1 MNENFEKLYKLSTES
16 KENINIIEGIASEY
30 DTIDKTGEIIRS
42 GAFDS
47 SIGKVIPI
55 QVMHA
60 GVFST
65 VGTATL
71 EKSGKKLLIKGELF
85 DNEMGKTIALA
96 KSKGVQ
102 YNLSIGGKRE
112 DWGWEK
118 IDGKE
123 IIVTKKGVINEVS
136 ITGES
141 QQAHPS
147 AIVTKTLNEN
157 KEEEQMDINYVELA
171 KALATEMEK
180 AEQGN
185 KSNEEMKKMQEEI
198 GTLKEQIEKSKESDV
213 KLEELTKVL
222 EKMDKTINELSAPG
236 NFGANGTNKS
246 MELEMEAYEKAI
258 HDVDLEGTAFTKA
271 LNTTGG
277 AALIPQLLAN
287 EIIKDLKDS
296 NVFYANAKI
305 YRGTGKSLE
314 IPVRDSWTNTVEAVA
329 EGSGVVTKGTL
340 TYTKLTIDA
349 AVMQSEIEL
358 TDEMRQDAY
367 FNVQAEVREAAVEDF
382 DEKLSTNIVS
392 GVIGTTQKFE
402 GFAVNT
408 AVIGAARETS
418 ISLKIS
424 PDDLLDMEMDL
435 KKADRVG
442 AKYYASKDAI
452 RDMKKFK
459 DKQDQYLWQA
469 PLTVGAPS
477 TFNGYPVEETD
488 FMKNKT
494 AGAWVAGNFPVL
506 FANFGKFYAIYEKMG
521 METEMDRKASERV
534 WNNITRMRA
543 GGKVKKASCGKL
555 LKIKA

>member
-1 MNENFEKLYKLSTES
+1 MDNNFEKLYKLSTES

-123 IIVTKKGVINEVS
+123 VIVTKKGVINEVS

-157 KEEEQMDINYVELA
+157 KEETMSELNYVELA
-171 KALATEMEK
+171 KALATEMDK
-180 AEQGN
+180 AELG
-185 KSNEEMKKMQEEI
+185 KKTNEEMKKMQTEITSLKEEI
-198 GTLKEQIEKSKESDV
+198 KKNEGAND

-236 NFGANGTNKS
+236 NFGENGLNKS
-246 MELEMEAYEKAI
+246 METEMEN
-258 HDVDLEGTAFTKA
+258 FNKA
-271 LNTTGG
+271 LHNKELDGAEFSKTMTTTDG
-277 AALIPQLLAN
+277 ASLIPQLLAN
-287 EIIKDLKDS
+287 EIIKDIREYS
-296 NVFYANAKI
+296 PFYADSKT
-305 YRGTGKSLE
+305 YRGKGKSIE

-329 EGSGVVTKGTL
+329 EGSGVVTQGKL
-340 TYTKLTIDA
+340 TYTTLEI
-349 AVMQSEIEL
+349 AVGIIQSEMPV
-358 TDEMRQDAY
+358 TDEMRDDSA
-367 FNVQAEVREAAVEDF
+367 FNIASEIREAVSEDF
-382 DEKLSTNIVS
+382 GAYLSEKILK
-392 GVIGTTQKFE
+392 GVYATDKFE
-402 GFAVNT
+402 GITVNT
-408 AVIGAARETS
+408 AVTTAALETS
-418 ISLKIS
+418 SALTVIA
-424 PDDLLDMEMDL
+424 DDLLDLEMKL
-435 KKADRVG
+435 KKQYRMG
-442 AKYYASKDAI
+442 AKYYVSSSLYAI
-452 RDMKKFK
+452 MKKFK
-459 DKQDQYLWQA
+459 DEQGQYLWQN
-469 PLTVGAPS
+469 PITQGAPG
-477 TFNGYPVEETD
+477 TFNGYPVVECPDMDSAT
-488 FMKNKT
+488 T
-494 AGAWVAGNFPVL
+494 AGKFPCI
-506 FANFGKFYAIYEKMG
+506 FANLDKGYALFERIG
-521 METEMDRKASERV
+521 METEMDRLASTRI
-534 WNNITRMRA
+534 WNTITRMRI
-543 GGKVKKASCGKL
+543 GGKVKNPKAIAL
-555 LKIKA
+555 LKVKAGA

>member
-1 MNENFEKLYKLSTES
+1 MENNFEKLYKLSTES

-30 DTIDKTGEIIRS
+30 DTIDKTGEMIRS

-112 DWGWEK
+112 DWDWEK
-118 IDGKE
+118 IAGKDVM
-123 IIVTKKGVINEVS
+123 VTKKGVINEVS

-157 KEEEQMDINYVELA
+157 KEEEQMEKIDYKEMALEIA
-171 KALATEMEK
+171 KAMDLAENGK
-180 AEQGN
+180 

-236 NFGANGTNKS
+236 NFGTNGINKS
-246 MELEMEAYEKAI
+246 MEAEMEN
-258 HDVDLEGTAFTKA
+258 FNKA
-271 LNTTGG
+271 LHNKELDGAEFAKAMTTTDG
-277 AALIPQLLAN
+277 ASLIPQLLAN
-287 EIIKDLKDS
+287 EIIKDIREYS
-296 NVFYANAKI
+296 PFYADSKT
-305 YRGTGKSLE
+305 YRGKAKSIE

-329 EGSGVVTKGTL
+329 EGSGVVTQGKL
-340 TYTKLTIDA
+340 TYTTLEI
-349 AVMQSEIEL
+349 AVGVIQSEMPV
-358 TDEMRQDAY
+358 TDEMRDDSAFNIASEIRDA
-367 FNVQAEVREAAVEDF
+367 VSEDF
-382 DEKLSTNIVS
+382 GAYLSEKILK
-392 GVIGTTQKFE
+392 GVYATDKFE
-402 GFAVNT
+402 GITVNT
-408 AVIGAARETS
+408 TVTTAALETS
-418 ISLKIS
+418 SALTVIA
-424 PDDLLDMEMDL
+424 DDLLDLEIKL
-435 KKADRVG
+435 KKQYRIG
-442 AKYYASKDAI
+442 AKYYVSSSLYAL
-452 RDMKKFK
+452 MKKFK
-459 DKQDQYLWQA
+459 NEQGDYLWQN
-469 PLTVGAPS
+469 PITQGAPA
-477 TFNGYPVEETD
+477 TFNGYPVAECPDMDVAT
-488 FMKNKT
+488 T
-494 AGAWVAGNFPVL
+494 AGKFPCI
-506 FANFGKFYAIYEKMG
+506 FANLDKGYALFERVG
-521 METEMDRKASERV
+521 METEMDRLSSTRI
-534 WNNITRMRA
+534 WNTITRMRI
-543 GGKVKKASCGKL
+543 GGKVKNPKAIAL
-555 LKIKA
+555 LKVKAGA

>member
-1 MNENFEKLYKLSTES
+1 MNENFEKLYKLSTGS
-16 KENINIIEGIASEY
+16 TENINKIEGIASEY
-30 DTIDKTGEIIRS
+30 DVEDKTGEIIKY
-42 GAFDS
+42 GAFDKDV
-47 SIGKVIPI
+47 GKVIPI
-55 QVMHA
+55 QVMHG
-60 GVFST
+60 GVTST

-71 EKSGKKLLIKGELF
+71 SKQGKKLVVDGELF
-85 DNEMGKTIALA
+85 DNDMGKTIALA

-102 YNLSIGGKRE
+102 YNLSIGGKRI
-112 DWGWEK
+112 DYGFEK
-118 IDGKE
+118 VNGKDVL
-123 IIVTKKGVINEVS
+123 VTTKGTISEVS
-136 ITGES
+136 ITGEN

-147 AIVTKTLNEN
+147 AIVTKNF
-157 KEEEQMDINYVELA
+157 EEEQMEKIDYKELA
-171 KALATEMEK
+171 LEIAKAMDLAEDGKKT
-180 AEQGN
+180 
-185 KSNEEMKKMQEEI
+185 NEEMKKMQEEI
-198 GTLKEQIEKSKESDV
+198 GTLKAEIEKTKGSDV
-213 KLEELTKVL
+213 KFEELTKVL
-222 EKMDKTINELSAPG
+222 EKMDKTINELSTPG
-236 NFGANGTNKS
+236 NFGANGINKS
-246 MELEMEAYEKAI
+246 LEAEMEAYEKAI

-287 EIIKDLKDS
+287 EIIKNLKDS

-314 IPVRDSWTNTVEAVA
+314 IPVRDSWTNTVEGVA
-329 EGSGVVTKGTL
+329 EGAGVVTKGTL

-358 TDEMRQDAY
+358 TDEMRQDTY

-392 GVIGTTQKFE
+392 GVIGVTQKFE
-402 GFAVNT
+402 GFAVNAT
-408 AVIGAARETS
+408 VTGAARVTS
-418 ISLKIS
+418 TSLKIL

-459 DKQDQYLWQA
+459 DTQGQYLWQA

-494 AGAWVAGNFPVL
+494 AGAWVAGDFPVL
-506 FANFGKFYAIYEKMG
+506 FANFSKFYAIYEKMG

>member
-1 MNENFEKLYKLSTES
+1 MDENFEKLYKLSTGNT
-16 KENINIIEGIASEY
+16 ENINKIEGIASEY
-30 DTIDKTGEIIRS
+30 DVEDKTGEIIKY
-42 GAFDS
+42 GAFDKDV
-47 SIGKVIPI
+47 GKVIPI
-55 QVMHA
+55 QVMHG
-60 GVFST
+60 GVTST

-71 EKSGKKLLIKGELF
+71 SKQGKKLVVDGELF
-85 DNEMGKTIALA
+85 DNDMGKTIALA

-102 YNLSIGGKRE
+102 YNLSIGGKRI
-112 DWGWEK
+112 DYGFEK
-118 IDGKE
+118 VNGKDVL
-123 IIVTKKGVINEVS
+123 VTTKGTISEVS
-136 ITGES
+136 ITGEN

-147 AIVTKTLNEN
+147 AIVTKNF
-157 KEEEQMDINYVELA
+157 EEEQMEKIDYKELA
-171 KALATEMEK
+171 LEIAKAMDLAEDGKKT
-180 AEQGN
+180 
-185 KSNEEMKKMQEEI
+185 NEEMKKMQEEI
-198 GTLKEQIEKSKESDV
+198 GSLKAEIEKTKGSDV

-222 EKMDKTINELSAPG
+222 EKMDKTINELSTPG
-236 NFGANGTNKS
+236 NFGANGINKS
-246 MELEMEAYEKAI
+246 LEAEMEAYEKAI

-314 IPVRDSWTNTVEAVA
+314 IPVRDSWTNTVEGVA
-329 EGSGVVTKGTL
+329 EGAGVVTKGTL

-358 TDEMRQDAY
+358 TDEMRQDTY

-382 DEKLSTNIVS
+382 DEKLSINIVS
-392 GVIGTTQKFE
+392 GVIGATQKFE

-408 AVIGAARETS
+408 TVTGAARGTS
-418 ISLKIS
+418 TSLKIL

-459 DKQDQYLWQA
+459 DTQGQYLWQA

-494 AGAWVAGNFPVL
+494 AGAWVAGDLPVL

>member
-1 MNENFEKLYKLSTES
+1 MDENFEKLYKLSTES

-65 VGTATL
+65 IGTATL

-123 IIVTKKGVINEVS
+123 MIVTKKGVINEVS

-185 KSNEEMKKMQEEI
+185 KSNEEMKKMQEEFKNLSSELEKVK
-198 GTLKEQIEKSKESDV
+198 GDNEVLKQLQIIVD
-213 KLEELTKVL
+213 
-222 EKMDKTINELSAPG
+222 KMDKTINELSTPG
-236 NFGANGTNKS
+236 NFGANGINKS
-246 MELEMEAYEKAI
+246 MEAEMEAFEKALKTSQ
-258 HDVDLEGTAFTKA
+258 DKSEFTKA
-271 LNTTGG
+271 MTTTDG
-277 AALIPQLLAN
+277 ASLIPQLLAN
-287 EIIKDLKDS
+287 EIIKDMREFS
-296 NVFYANAKI
+296 PFYADSKT
-305 YRGTGKSLE
+305 YRGKGKSIE

-329 EGSGVVTKGTL
+329 EGSGVVTQGKL
-340 TYTKLTIDA
+340 TYTTLEI
-349 AVMQSEIEL
+349 AVGVIQSEMPV
-358 TDEMRQDAY
+358 TDEMKDDSAFNIASEIRDA
-367 FNVQAEVREAAVEDF
+367 VSEDF
-382 DEKLSTNIVS
+382 GAYLSEKILK
-392 GVIGTTQKFE
+392 GVYAADKFE
-402 GFAVNT
+402 GITVNAT
-408 AVIGAARETS
+408 VTGAALETATALTV
-418 ISLKIS
+418 IA
-424 PDDLLDMEMDL
+424 DDLLDLEMKL
-435 KKADRVG
+435 KKQYRMG
-442 AKYYASKDAI
+442 AKYYVSSALYAL
-452 RDMKKFK
+452 MKKFK
-459 DKQDQYLWQA
+459 DKQEQYLWQN
-469 PLTVGAPS
+469 PITQGAPG
-477 TFNGYPVEETD
+477 TFNGYLVVECPD
-488 FMKNKT
+488 MDVANT
-494 AGAWVAGNFPVL
+494 AGKFPCI
-506 FANFGKFYAIYEKMG
+506 FANLDKGYALFERIG
-521 METEMDRKASERV
+521 METEMDRLASTRI
-534 WNNITRMRA
+534 WNTITRMRI
-543 GGKVKKASCGKL
+543 GGKVKNAKAIAL
-555 LKIKA
+555 LKVKA

>member
-1 MNENFEKLYKLSTES
+1 MNENFEKLYKLSTGS
-16 KENINIIEGIASEY
+16 TENINKIEGIASEY
-30 DTIDKTGEIIRS
+30 DVEDKTGEIIKY
-42 GAFDS
+42 GAFDKDV
-47 SIGKVIPI
+47 GKVIPI
-55 QVMHA
+55 QVMHG
-60 GVFST
+60 GVTST

-71 EKSGKKLLIKGELF
+71 SKQGKKIVVDGELF
-85 DNEMGKTIALA
+85 DNDMGKTIALA

-102 YNLSIGGKRE
+102 YNLSIGGKRI
-112 DWGWEK
+112 DYGFEK
-118 IDGKE
+118 VNGKDVL
-123 IIVTKKGVINEVS
+123 VTTKGTISEVS
-136 ITGES
+136 ITGEN

-147 AIVTKTLNEN
+147 AIVTKNF
-157 KEEEQMDINYVELA
+157 EEEQMEKIDYKELA
-171 KALATEMEK
+171 LEIAKAMDLAEDGKKT
-180 AEQGN
+180 
-185 KSNEEMKKMQEEI
+185 NEEMKKMQEEI
-198 GTLKEQIEKSKESDV
+198 GTLKAEIEKTKGSDV

-222 EKMDKTINELSAPG
+222 EKMDKTINELSTPG
-236 NFGANGTNKS
+236 NFGANGINKS
-246 MELEMEAYEKAI
+246 LEAEMEAYEKAI

-287 EIIKDLKDS
+287 EIIKNLKNS

-314 IPVRDSWTNTVEAVA
+314 IPVRDSWTNTVEGVA
-329 EGSGVVTKGTL
+329 EGAGVVTKGTL

-358 TDEMRQDAY
+358 TDEMRQDTY

-382 DEKLSTNIVS
+382 DEKLSINIVS

-402 GFAVNT
+402 GFAVNPT
-408 AVIGAARETS
+408 VIGAARETS
-418 ISLKIS
+418 TSLKIL

-494 AGAWVAGNFPVL
+494 AGAWVAGDFPVL
-506 FANFGKFYAIYEKMG
+506 FANFGKFYAIYEKIG

>member
-1 MNENFEKLYKLSTES
+1 MNENFEKLYKLSTGS
-16 KENINIIEGIASEY
+16 TENINKIEGIASEY
-30 DTIDKTGEIIRS
+30 DVEDKTGEIIKY
-42 GAFDS
+42 GAFDKDV
-47 SIGKVIPI
+47 GKVIPI
-55 QVMHA
+55 QVMHG
-60 GVFST
+60 GVTST

-71 EKSGKKLLIKGELF
+71 SKQGKKLVVDGELF
-85 DNEMGKTIALA
+85 DNDMGKTIALA

-102 YNLSIGGKRE
+102 YNLSIGGKRI
-112 DWGWEK
+112 DYGFEK
-118 IDGKE
+118 VNGKDVL
-123 IIVTKKGVINEVS
+123 VTTKGTISEVS
-136 ITGES
+136 ITGEN

-147 AIVTKTLNEN
+147 AIVTKNF
-157 KEEEQMDINYVELA
+157 EEEQMEKIDYKELA
-171 KALATEMEK
+171 LEIAKAMDLAEDGKKT
-180 AEQGN
+180 
-185 KSNEEMKKMQEEI
+185 NEEMKKMQEEI
-198 GTLKEQIEKSKESDV
+198 GTLKEEIEKTKGSDV

-222 EKMDKTINELSAPG
+222 EKMDKTINELSTPG
-236 NFGANGTNKS
+236 NFGANGINKS
-246 MELEMEAYEKAI
+246 LEAEMEAYEKAI

-314 IPVRDSWTNTVEAVA
+314 IPVRDSWTNTVEGVA
-329 EGSGVVTKGTL
+329 EGAGVVTKGTL

-358 TDEMRQDAY
+358 TDEMRQDTY

-382 DEKLSTNIVS
+382 DEKLSINIVS

-408 AVIGAARETS
+408 KVIGTARETS
-418 ISLKIS
+418 VSLKIL

-494 AGAWVAGNFPVL
+494 AGAWVAGDFPVL

>member
-1 MNENFEKLYKLSTES
+1 MNENFEKLYKLSTGS
-16 KENINIIEGIASEY
+16 TENINKIEGIASEY
-30 DTIDKTGEIIRS
+30 DVEDKTGEIIKY
-42 GAFDS
+42 GAFDKDV
-47 SIGKVIPI
+47 GKVIPI
-55 QVMHA
+55 QVMHG
-60 GVFST
+60 GVTST

-71 EKSGKKLLIKGELF
+71 SKQGKKLVVDGELF
-85 DNEMGKTIALA
+85 DNDMGKTIALA

-102 YNLSIGGKRE
+102 YNLSIGGKRI
-112 DWGWEK
+112 DYGFEK
-118 IDGKE
+118 VNGKDVL
-123 IIVTKKGVINEVS
+123 VTTKGTISEVS
-136 ITGES
+136 ITGEN

-147 AIVTKTLNEN
+147 AIVTKNF
-157 KEEEQMDINYVELA
+157 EEEQMEKIDYKELA
-171 KALATEMEK
+171 LEIAKAMDLAEDGKKT
-180 AEQGN
+180 
-185 KSNEEMKKMQEEI
+185 NEEMKKMQEEI
-198 GTLKEQIEKSKESDV
+198 GTLKEEIEKTKGSDV

-236 NFGANGTNKS
+236 NFGANGINKS
-246 MELEMEAYEKAI
+246 LEAEMEAYEKAI

-314 IPVRDSWTNTVEAVA
+314 IPVRDSWTNTVEGVA
-329 EGSGVVTKGTL
+329 EGAGVVTKGTL

-358 TDEMRQDAY
+358 TDEMRQDTY

-382 DEKLSTNIVS
+382 DVKLSTNIVS
-392 GVIGTTQKFE
+392 GVIGATQKFE

-408 AVIGAARETS
+408 TVTGAAREAS
-418 ISLKIS
+418 ASLKIL

-494 AGAWVAGNFPVL
+494 GGSWVAGDFPIL

>member
-1 MNENFEKLYKLSTES
+1 MDENFEKLYKLSTES
-16 KENINIIEGIASEY
+16 KENINIIEGVASEY

-65 VGTATL
+65 IGTATL

-96 KSKGVQ
+96 KSKGVH

-112 DWGWEK
+112 DWDWEK

-171 KALATEMEK
+171 KALATEMDK

-198 GTLKEQIEKSKESDV
+198 GTLKAEIEKTKGSDI

-222 EKMDKTINELSAPG
+222 EKMDKTINELSTPG
-236 NFGANGTNKS
+236 NFGANGINKS
-246 MELEMEAYEKAI
+246 MELEMEAFEKALKTSQ
-258 HDVDLEGTAFTKA
+258 DKSEFTKA
-271 LNTTGG
+271 MTTTDG
-277 AALIPQLLAN
+277 ASLIPQLLAN
-287 EIIKDLKDS
+287 EIIKDMREYS
-296 NVFYANAKI
+296 PFYADSKT
-305 YRGTGKSLE
+305 YRGKGKSIE

-329 EGSGVVTKGTL
+329 EGSGVVTQGKL
-340 TYTKLTIDA
+340 TYTILEIA
-349 AVMQSEIEL
+349 AGVIQSEIPV
-358 TDEMRQDAY
+358 TDEMRDDSAFNIASEIRDA
-367 FNVQAEVREAAVEDF
+367 VSEDF
-382 DEKLSTNIVS
+382 GAYLSEKILK
-392 GVIGTTQKFE
+392 GVYATDKFE
-402 GFAVNT
+402 GITVNT
-408 AVIGAARETS
+408 TVTTAALETS
-418 ISLKIS
+418 AALKVIA
-424 PDDLLDMEMDL
+424 DDLLDLEMKL
-435 KKADRVG
+435 KKQYRIG
-442 AKYYASKDAI
+442 AKYYVSSTLYAL
-452 RDMKKFK
+452 MKKFK
-459 DKQDQYLWQA
+459 DKQEQYLWQN
-469 PLTVGAPS
+469 PITQGAPG
-477 TFNGYPVEETD
+477 TFNGYAVVECPDMDEA
-488 FMKNKT
+488 NI
-494 AGAWVAGNFPVL
+494 AGKFPCI
-506 FANFGKFYAIYEKMG
+506 FANLDKGYALFERIG
-521 METEMDRKASERV
+521 METEMDRLASPRI
-534 WNNITRMRA
+534 WNTITRMRI
-543 GGKVKKASCGKL
+543 GGKVKNAKAIAL
-555 LKIKA
+555 LKVKA

>member
-47 SIGKVIPI
+47 CIGKVIPI

-85 DNEMGKTIALA
+85 DNELGKTIALA

-112 DWGWEK
+112 DWAWEK

-171 KALATEMEK
+171 KALATEMDK

-185 KSNEEMKKMQEEI
+185 KSNEEIKKMQEEI
-198 GTLKEQIEKSKESDV
+198 GTLKAEIEKTKGSDV

-222 EKMDKTINELSAPG
+222 EKMDKTINELSTPG
-236 NFGANGTNKS
+236 NFGANGINKS
-246 MELEMEAYEKAI
+246 LEAEMEAFEKALKTSQ
-258 HDVDLEGTAFTKA
+258 DKSEFTKKM
-271 LNTTGG
+271 TTTEG
-277 AALIPQLLAN
+277 ASLIPQLLAN
-287 EIIKDLKDS
+287 EIVKDIREFS
-296 NVFYANAKI
+296 PFYADAKT
-305 YRGTGKSLE
+305 YRGKGKSIE
-314 IPVRDSWTNTVEAVA
+314 IPVRDSWTNTVKAVA
-329 EGSGVVTKGTL
+329 EGSGVVTQDKL
-340 TYTKLTIDA
+340 TYTTLEI
-349 AVMQSEIEL
+349 AVGVIQSEMPV
-358 TDEMRQDAY
+358 TDEMRDDSAFNIASEIRDA
-367 FNVQAEVREAAVEDF
+367 VSEDF
-382 DEKLSTNIVS
+382 GAYLSEKILK
-392 GVIGTTQKFE
+392 GVYATDKFE
-402 GFAVNT
+402 GITVNT
-408 AVIGAARETS
+408 VVTTAALVTS
-418 ISLKIS
+418 TSLTVKA
-424 PDDLLDMEMDL
+424 DDLLDLEMKL
-435 KKADRVG
+435 KKQYRMG
-442 AKYYASKDAI
+442 AKYYVSSTLYAL
-452 RDMKKFK
+452 MKKF
-459 DKQDQYLWQA
+459 QNAQGQYLWQN
-469 PLTVGAPS
+469 PLTQGAPS
-477 TFNGYPVEETD
+477 TFNGYPVVECPD
-488 FMKNKT
+488 MDAANI
-494 AGAWVAGNFPVL
+494 AGKFPCI
-506 FANFGKFYAIYEKMG
+506 FANLDKGYALFERIG
-521 METEMDRKASERV
+521 METEMDRLASTRI
-534 WNNITRMRA
+534 WNTITRMRI
-543 GGKVKKASCGKL
+543 GGKVKNPKAIAL
-555 LKIKA
+555 LKVKA

>member
-1 MNENFEKLYKLSTES
+1 MNENFEKLYKLSTGS
-16 KENINIIEGIASEY
+16 TENINIIEGIASEY
-30 DTIDKTGEIIRS
+30 DTIDKTGEIIRT

-47 SIGKVIPI
+47 CVGKVIPI

-102 YNLSIGGKRE
+102 YNLSIGGKRD

-123 IIVTKKGVINEVS
+123 VIVTKKGVINEVS

-147 AIVTKTLNEN
+147 AIVTKNF
-157 KEEEQMDINYVELA
+157 EEEQMEKIDCKELA
-171 KALATEMEK
+171 LEIAKAMDLAEDGKKTI
-180 AEQGN
+180 
-185 KSNEEMKKMQEEI
+185 EEMKKMQEEI
-198 GTLKEQIEKSKESDV
+198 GTLKEEIEKTKGSDV

-222 EKMDKTINELSAPG
+222 EKMDKTINELSTPG
-236 NFGANGTNKS
+236 NFGANGIDKS
-246 MELEMEAYEKAI
+246 LEAEMEAYEKAI

-296 NVFYANAKI
+296 NVFYADAKI

-314 IPVRDSWTNTVEAVA
+314 IPVRDSWTNTVEGVA
-329 EGSGVVTKGTL
+329 EGAGVVTKGTL
-340 TYTKLTIDA
+340 TYTKLAIDA

-358 TDEMRQDAY
+358 TDEMRQDTY

-382 DEKLSTNIVS
+382 DEKLSINIVS

-402 GFAVNT
+402 GFVVNT
-408 AVIGAARETS
+408 TVRGAARETS
-418 ISLKIS
+418 TSLKIL

-477 TFNGYPVEETD
+477 TFNGYPVEETN

-494 AGAWVAGNFPVL
+494 AGAWVAGDFPVL
-506 FANFGKFYAIYEKMG
+506 FANFGKFYAIYEKTG

>member
-1 MNENFEKLYKLSTES
+1 MNENFEKLYKLSTGS
-16 KENINIIEGIASEY
+16 TENINKIEGIASEY
-30 DTIDKTGEIIRS
+30 DVEDKTGEIIKY
-42 GAFDS
+42 GAFDKDV
-47 SIGKVIPI
+47 GKVIPI
-55 QVMHA
+55 HVMHG
-60 GVFST
+60 GVTST

-71 EKSGKKLLIKGELF
+71 SKQGKKLVVDGELF
-85 DNEMGKTIALA
+85 DNDMGKTIALA

-102 YNLSIGGKRE
+102 YNLSIGGKRI
-112 DWGWEK
+112 DYGFEK
-118 IDGKE
+118 VNGKDVL
-123 IIVTKKGVINEVS
+123 VTTKGTISEVS
-136 ITGES
+136 ITGEN

-147 AIVTKTLNEN
+147 AIVTKNF
-157 KEEEQMDINYVELA
+157 EEEQMEKIDYKELA
-171 KALATEMEK
+171 LEIAKAMDLAEDGKKT
-180 AEQGN
+180 
-185 KSNEEMKKMQEEI
+185 NEEMKKMQEEI
-198 GTLKEQIEKSKESDV
+198 GTLKEEIEKTKGSDV

-222 EKMDKTINELSAPG
+222 EKMDKTINELSTPG
-236 NFGANGTNKS
+236 NFGANGINKS
-246 MELEMEAYEKAI
+246 LEAEMEAYEKAI

-314 IPVRDSWTNTVEAVA
+314 IPVRDSWTNTVEGVA
-329 EGSGVVTKGTL
+329 EGAGVVTKGTL
-340 TYTKLTIDA
+340 TYTKLAIDA

-358 TDEMRQDAY
+358 TDEMRQDTY

-382 DEKLSTNIVS
+382 DEKLSINIVS

-402 GFAVNT
+402 GFAVNAT
-408 AVIGAARETS
+408 VRGAARETS
-418 ISLKIS
+418 FSLKIL

-494 AGAWVAGNFPVL
+494 AGAWVAGDFPVL

>member
-1 MNENFEKLYKLSTES
+1 MNENFEKLYKLSTGS
-16 KENINIIEGIASEY
+16 TENINKIEGIASEY
-30 DTIDKTGEIIRS
+30 DVEDKTGEIIKY
-42 GAFDS
+42 GAFDKDV
-47 SIGKVIPI
+47 GKVIPI
-55 QVMHA
+55 QIMHG
-60 GVFST
+60 GVTST

-71 EKSGKKLLIKGELF
+71 SKQGKKLVVDGELF
-85 DNEMGKTIALA
+85 DNDMGKTIALA

-102 YNLSIGGKRE
+102 YNLSIGGKRI
-112 DWGWEK
+112 DYGFEK
-118 IDGKE
+118 VNGKDVL
-123 IIVTKKGVINEVS
+123 VTTKGTISEVS
-136 ITGES
+136 ITGEN

-147 AIVTKTLNEN
+147 AIVTKNF
-157 KEEEQMDINYVELA
+157 EEEQMEKIDYKELA
-171 KALATEMEK
+171 LEIAKAMDLAEDGKKT
-180 AEQGN
+180 
-185 KSNEEMKKMQEEI
+185 NEEMKKMQEEI
-198 GTLKEQIEKSKESDV
+198 GTLKAEIEKTKGSDV

-222 EKMDKTINELSAPG
+222 EKMDKTINELSTPG
-236 NFGANGTNKS
+236 NFGANGINKS
-246 MELEMEAYEKAI
+246 LEAEMEAYEKAI

-287 EIIKDLKDS
+287 EIIKNLKDS

-314 IPVRDSWTNTVEAVA
+314 IPVRDSWTNTVEGVA
-329 EGSGVVTKGTL
+329 EGAGVVTKGTL

-358 TDEMRQDAY
+358 TDEMRQDTY

-392 GVIGTTQKFE
+392 GVIGATQKFE

-408 AVIGAARETS
+408 TVTGAARATS
-418 ISLKIS
+418 ASLKIL

-459 DKQDQYLWQA
+459 DTQGQYLWQA

-494 AGAWVAGNFPVL
+494 AGAWVVGDFPVL
-506 FANFGKFYAIYEKMG
+506 FANFSKFYAIYEKMG

>member
-1 MNENFEKLYKLSTES
+1 MNENFEKLYKLSTGS
-16 KENINIIEGIASEY
+16 AENINKIEGIASEY
-30 DTIDKTGEIIRS
+30 DVEDKTGEIIKY
-42 GAFDS
+42 GAFDKDV
-47 SIGKVIPI
+47 GKVIPI
-55 QVMHA
+55 QIMHG
-60 GVFST
+60 GVTST

-71 EKSGKKLLIKGELF
+71 SKQGKKLVVDGELF
-85 DNEMGKTIALA
+85 DNDMGKTIALA

-102 YNLSIGGKRE
+102 YNLSIGGKRI
-112 DWGWEK
+112 DYGFEK
-118 IDGKE
+118 VNGKDVL
-123 IIVTKKGVINEVS
+123 VTTKGTISEVS
-136 ITGES
+136 ITGEN

-147 AIVTKTLNEN
+147 AIVTKNF
-157 KEEEQMDINYVELA
+157 EEEQMEKIDYKELA
-171 KALATEMEK
+171 LEIAKAMDLAEDGKKT
-180 AEQGN
+180 
-185 KSNEEMKKMQEEI
+185 NEEMKKMQEEI
-198 GTLKEQIEKSKESDV
+198 GTLKEEIEKTKGSDV

-222 EKMDKTINELSAPG
+222 EKMDKTINELSTPG
-236 NFGANGTNKS
+236 NFGANGINKS
-246 MELEMEAYEKAI
+246 LEAEMEAYEKAI

-314 IPVRDSWTNTVEAVA
+314 IPVRDSWTNTVEGVA
-329 EGSGVVTKGTL
+329 EGAGVVTKGTL

-358 TDEMRQDAY
+358 TDEMRQDTY

-408 AVIGAARETS
+408 TVIGKARETS
-418 ISLKIS
+418 TSLKIL

-459 DKQDQYLWQA
+459 DTQGQYLWQA

-494 AGAWVAGNFPVL
+494 AGAWVAGDFPVL
-506 FANFGKFYAIYEKMG
+506 FANFSKFYAIYEKMG

>member
-1 MNENFEKLYKLSTES
+1 MNENFEKLYKLSTGS
-16 KENINIIEGIASEY
+16 TENINKIEGIASEY
-30 DTIDKTGEIIRS
+30 DVEDKTGEIIKY
-42 GAFDS
+42 GAFDKDV
-47 SIGKVIPI
+47 GKVIPI
-55 QVMHA
+55 QIMHG
-60 GVFST
+60 GVTST

-71 EKSGKKLLIKGELF
+71 SKQGKKLVVDGELF
-85 DNEMGKTIALA
+85 DNDMGKTIALA

-102 YNLSIGGKRE
+102 YNLSIGGKRI
-112 DWGWEK
+112 DYGFEK
-118 IDGKE
+118 VNGKDVL
-123 IIVTKKGVINEVS
+123 VTTKGTISEVS
-136 ITGES
+136 ITGEN

-147 AIVTKTLNEN
+147 AIVTKNF
-157 KEEEQMDINYVELA
+157 EEEQMEKIDYKELA
-171 KALATEMEK
+171 LEIAKAMDLAEDGKKT
-180 AEQGN
+180 
-185 KSNEEMKKMQEEI
+185 NEEMKKMQEEI
-198 GTLKEQIEKSKESDV
+198 GTLKAEIEKTKGSDV

-222 EKMDKTINELSAPG
+222 EKMDKTINELSTPG
-236 NFGANGTNKS
+236 NFGANGINKS
-246 MELEMEAYEKAI
+246 LEAEMEAYEKAI

-314 IPVRDSWTNTVEAVA
+314 IPVRDSWTNTVEGVA
-329 EGSGVVTKGTL
+329 EGAGVVTKGTL

-358 TDEMRQDAY
+358 TDEMRQDTY

-382 DEKLSTNIVS
+382 DEKLSINIVS

-408 AVIGAARETS
+408 TVTGAARETS
-418 ISLKIS
+418 TSLKIL

-459 DKQDQYLWQA
+459 DTQGQYLWQA

-494 AGAWVAGNFPVL
+494 AGAWVAGDFPVL
-506 FANFGKFYAIYEKMG
+506 FANFSKFYAIYEKMG

>member
-1 MNENFEKLYKLSTES
+1 MNENFEKLYKLSTGS

-30 DTIDKTGEIIRS
+30 DVEDKTGEIIKY
-42 GAFDS
+42 GAFDKDV
-47 SIGKVIPI
+47 GKVIPI
-55 QVMHA
+55 QVMHG
-60 GVFST
+60 GVTST

-71 EKSGKKLLIKGELF
+71 SKQGKKLVVDGELF
-85 DNEMGKTIALA
+85 DNDMGKTIALA

-102 YNLSIGGKRE
+102 YNLSIGGKRI
-112 DWGWEK
+112 DYGFEK
-118 IDGKE
+118 VNGKDVL
-123 IIVTKKGVINEVS
+123 VTTKGTISEVS
-136 ITGES
+136 ITGEN

-147 AIVTKTLNEN
+147 AIVTKNF
-157 KEEEQMDINYVELA
+157 EEEQMEKIDYKELA
-171 KALATEMEK
+171 LEIAKAMDLAEDGKKT
-180 AEQGN
+180 
-185 KSNEEMKKMQEEI
+185 NEEMKKMQEEI
-198 GTLKEQIEKSKESDV
+198 GTLKAEIEKTKGSDV

-222 EKMDKTINELSAPG
+222 EKMDKTINELSTPG
-236 NFGANGTNKS
+236 NFGANRINKS
-246 MELEMEAYEKAI
+246 LEAEMEAYEKAI

-287 EIIKDLKDS
+287 EIIKNLKDS

-314 IPVRDSWTNTVEAVA
+314 IPVRDSWTNTVEGVA
-329 EGSGVVTKGTL
+329 EGAGVVTKGTL

-358 TDEMRQDAY
+358 TDEMRQDTY

-392 GVIGTTQKFE
+392 GVIGATQKFE

-408 AVIGAARETS
+408 TVIGTARETS
-418 ISLKIS
+418 ASLKIS

-506 FANFGKFYAIYEKMG
+506 FANFSKFYAIYEKMG

>member
-47 SIGKVIPI
+47 CIGKVIPI

-185 KSNEEMKKMQEEI
+185 KSNEEMKKMQEEFKNLSSELEKVK
-198 GTLKEQIEKSKESDV
+198 GDNEVLKQLQIIVD
-213 KLEELTKVL
+213 
-222 EKMDKTINELSAPG
+222 KMDKTINELSTPG
-236 NFGANGTNKS
+236 NFGANGINKS
-246 MELEMEAYEKAI
+246 MELEMEAFEKALKTSQ
-258 HDVDLEGTAFTKA
+258 DKSEFTKA
-271 LNTTGG
+271 MTTTDG
-277 AALIPQLLAN
+277 ASLIPQLLAN
-287 EIIKDLKDS
+287 EIVKDIREFS
-296 NVFYANAKI
+296 PFYADAKT
-305 YRGTGKSLE
+305 YRGKGKSIE

-329 EGSGVVTKGTL
+329 EGSGVVAQGKL
-340 TYTKLTIDA
+340 TYTTLEI
-349 AVMQSEIEL
+349 AVGVIQSEMPV
-358 TDEMRQDAY
+358 TDEMRDDSA
-367 FNVQAEVREAAVEDF
+367 FNIASEIREAVSEDF
-382 DEKLSTNIVS
+382 GAYLSEKILK
-392 GVIGTTQKFE
+392 GVYATDKFE
-402 GFAVNT
+402 GITVNT
-408 AVIGAARETS
+408 AVVTAALETS
-418 ISLKIS
+418 TSLTVTA
-424 PDDLLDMEMDL
+424 DDLLDLEMKL
-435 KKADRVG
+435 KKQYRMG
-442 AKYYASKDAI
+442 AKYYVSSTLYAL
-452 RDMKKFK
+452 MKKFK
-459 DKQDQYLWQA
+459 DKQEQYLWQN
-469 PLTVGAPS
+469 PLTQGAPS
-477 TFNGYPVEETD
+477 TFNGYAVVECPD
-488 FMKNKT
+488 MDVANI
-494 AGAWVAGNFPVL
+494 AGNFPCI
-506 FANFGKFYAIYEKMG
+506 FANLDKGYALFERIG
-521 METEMDRKASERV
+521 METEMDRLASTRI
-534 WNNITRMRA
+534 WNTITRMRI
-543 GGKVKKASCGKL
+543 GGKVKNPKAIAL
-555 LKIKA
+555 LKVS

>member
-1 MNENFEKLYKLSTES
+1 
-16 KENINIIEGIASEY
+16 
-30 DTIDKTGEIIRS
+30 
-42 GAFDS
+42 
-47 SIGKVIPI
+47 
-55 QVMHA
+55 MHA

-112 DWGWEK
+112 DWVWEN
-118 IDGKE
+118 INGKE
-123 IIVTKKGVINEVS
+123 VLVTKKGVINEVS

-171 KALATEMEK
+171 KALATEMDK

-198 GTLKEQIEKSKESDV
+198 GTLKAEIEKTKGSDV

-222 EKMDKTINELSAPG
+222 EKMDKTINELSTPG
-236 NFGANGTNKS
+236 NFGANGINKS
-246 MELEMEAYEKAI
+246 LEAEMEAYEKAI

-314 IPVRDSWTNTVEAVA
+314 IPVRDSWTNTVEGVA
-329 EGSGVVTKGTL
+329 EGAGVVTKGTL

-358 TDEMRQDAY
+358 TDEMRQDTY

-382 DEKLSTNIVS
+382 DEKLSINIVS
-392 GVIGTTQKFE
+392 GVIGATQKFE

-408 AVIGAARETS
+408 TVTGAARVTS
-418 ISLKIS
+418 TSLKIL

-459 DKQDQYLWQA
+459 DTQGQYLWQA

-494 AGAWVAGNFPVL
+494 AGAWVAGDFPVL
-506 FANFGKFYAIYEKMG
+506 FANFSKFYAIYEKMG

>member
-1 MNENFEKLYKLSTES
+1 MDENFEKLYKLSTES

-123 IIVTKKGVINEVS
+123 IVVTKKGVINEVS

-171 KALATEMEK
+171 KALATEMDK

-198 GTLKEQIEKSKESDV
+198 GTLKAEIEKTKGSDV

-222 EKMDKTINELSAPG
+222 EKMDKTINELSMPG
-236 NFGANGTNKS
+236 NFGANGINKS
-246 MELEMEAYEKAI
+246 MELEMEAFEKALKTSQ
-258 HDVDLEGTAFTKA
+258 DKSEFTKA
-271 LNTTGG
+271 MTTTDG
-277 AALIPQLLAN
+277 ASLIPQLLAN
-287 EIIKDLKDS
+287 EIVKDIREFS
-296 NVFYANAKI
+296 PFYADAKT
-305 YRGTGKSLE
+305 YRGKGKSIE

-329 EGSGVVTKGTL
+329 EGSGVVEQGKL
-340 TYTKLTIDA
+340 TYTTLEI
-349 AVMQSEIEL
+349 AVGVIQSEMPV
-358 TDEMRQDAY
+358 TDEMRDDSA
-367 FNVQAEVREAAVEDF
+367 FNIASEIREAVSEDF
-382 DEKLSTNIVS
+382 GAYLSEKILK
-392 GVIGTTQKFE
+392 GVYATDKFE
-402 GFAVNT
+402 GITVNAAVKT
-408 AVIGAARETS
+408 AALETS
-418 ISLKIS
+418 TSLTVTA
-424 PDDLLDMEMDL
+424 DDLLDLEMKL
-435 KKADRVG
+435 KKQYRMG
-442 AKYYASKDAI
+442 AKYYVSSALYAL
-452 RDMKKFK
+452 MKKFK
-459 DKQDQYLWQA
+459 DTQEQYLWQN
-469 PLTVGAPS
+469 PITQGAPS
-477 TFNGYPVEETD
+477 TFNGYAVVECPD
-488 FMKNKT
+488 MDVANI
-494 AGAWVAGNFPVL
+494 AGKFPCI
-506 FANFGKFYAIYEKMG
+506 FANLDKGYALFERIG
-521 METEMDRKASERV
+521 METEMDRLASTRI
-534 WNNITRMRA
+534 WNTITRMRI
-543 GGKVKKASCGKL
+543 GGKVKNPKAIAL
-555 LKIKA
+555 LKVKA

>member
-1 MNENFEKLYKLSTES
+1 MNENFEKLYKLSTGS
-16 KENINIIEGIASEY
+16 TENINKIEGIASEY
-30 DTIDKTGEIIRS
+30 DVEDKTGEIIKY
-42 GAFDS
+42 GAFDKDV
-47 SIGKVIPI
+47 GKVIPI
-55 QVMHA
+55 QVMHG
-60 GVFST
+60 GVTST

-71 EKSGKKLLIKGELF
+71 SKQGKKLVVDGELF
-85 DNEMGKTIALA
+85 DNDMGKTIALA

-102 YNLSIGGKRE
+102 YNLSIGGKRI
-112 DWGWEK
+112 DYGFEK
-118 IDGKE
+118 VNGKDVL
-123 IIVTKKGVINEVS
+123 VTAKGTISEVS
-136 ITGES
+136 ITGEN

-147 AIVTKTLNEN
+147 AIVTKNF
-157 KEEEQMDINYVELA
+157 EEEQMEKIDYKELA
-171 KALATEMEK
+171 LEIAKAMDLAEDGKKT
-180 AEQGN
+180 
-185 KSNEEMKKMQEEI
+185 NEEMKKMQEEI
-198 GTLKEQIEKSKESDV
+198 GSLKAEIEKTKGSDV

-222 EKMDKTINELSAPG
+222 EKMDKTINELSTPG
-236 NFGANGTNKS
+236 NFGANGINKS
-246 MELEMEAYEKAI
+246 LEAEMEAYEKAI

-287 EIIKDLKDS
+287 EIIKNLKDS

-314 IPVRDSWTNTVEAVA
+314 IPVRDSWTNTVEGVA
-329 EGSGVVTKGTL
+329 EGAGVVTKGTL

-358 TDEMRQDAY
+358 TDEMRQDTY

-392 GVIGTTQKFE
+392 GVIGATQKFE
-402 GFAVNT
+402 GFAVNAT
-408 AVIGAARETS
+408 VTGAARETS
-418 ISLKIS
+418 VSLKIL

-459 DKQDQYLWQA
+459 DTQGQYLWQA

-494 AGAWVAGNFPVL
+494 AGAWVSGDFPVL